1 MSPRLAVLLAAT
13 LVVLA
18 PSPSPAF
25 FHIADIHEIMSG
37 VNGDPSVQY
46 VEIRMDDPTFSQ
58 NAVASSRLTAFS
70 CDGSSFNV
78 LLTVPSNL
86 AIGSQNT
93 KWIMATPHFA
103 AAAGITPDFTWDPT
117 VTGNI
122 PSSCGMVCWGA
133 PGQIPPAPNTW
144 DPSVQDNYVD
154 CVGYGGY
161 TGPTK
166 TSTHDT
172 TKTSGTPTSL
182 GPGNGTLSLS
192 RFANDGNNVADF
204 ALDCPAP
211 QNDSGSVGSFGPCS
225 PPTTTT
231 TTSTTT
237 TTLPQKSKCT
247 SKEFAAAGKKA
258 SAKARCY
265 SKAVAKNDTSALS
278 ACLGTAETKFSAA
291 YAKAVGAGDC
301 LTSASA
307 TTVEGEV
314 DSFISDLDTT
324 LTGGSS
330 GPSKCT
336 SKELSAAGS
345 KAGGR
350 AKCYAKA
357 ASKNDTSLIAGCLTA
372 VGMKFGKAFGKATAA
387 GGCINGTNV
396 DIVESKVDSFISTLK
411 GSLAPTFP

>member
-1 MSPRLAVLLAAT
+1 MSSRLAVLLTAA

-18 PSPSPAF
+18 PAPSPAF
-25 FHIADIHEIMSG
+25 FHIAEIHELMSG

-46 VEIRMDDPTFSQ
+46 VEIRMHDMNFSQ
-58 NAVASSRLTAFS
+58 NAIADTRLTAFS

-78 LLTVPSNL
+78 LLLVPSNVSF
-86 AIGSQNT
+86 GSFD
-93 KWIMATPHFA
+93 KRWIMATPHFA
-103 AAAGITPDFTWDPT
+103 AAAGMTPDFTWDPT

-122 PSSCGMVCWGA
+122 PSCGMVCWGA

-144 DPSVQDNYVD
+144 DPSMQDNYVD

-166 TSTHDT
+166 TSIHDT
-172 TKTSGTPTSL
+172 TPTSGTPTSL

-192 RFANDGNNVADF
+192 RLGNTGNNVADF

-211 QNDSGSVGSFGPCS
+211 QNNGSMIGSFGPCA

-258 SAKARCY
+258 GAEAKCY
-265 SKAVAKNDTSALS
+265 SKAVAKNDTSGLAT
-278 ACLGTAETKFSAA
+278 CLATATGRFSAA
-291 YAKAVGAGDC
+291 YAKAVARADC
-301 LTSASA
+301 LTGGSA

-314 DSFISDLDTT
+314 DGFTGDLNTT
-324 LTGGSS
+324 VTGGSS

-345 KAGGR
+345 KAGGK

-357 ASKNDTSLIAGCLTA
+357 ASKNDTSGVAGCLA
-372 VGMKFGKAFGKATAA
+372 AAEVKFNTAFGKATGA
-387 GGCINGTNV
+387 GDCINTTSE
-396 DIVESKVDSFISTLK
+396 DAVEGKVDSFISGLK
-411 GSLAPTFP
+411 GTLAPAFP